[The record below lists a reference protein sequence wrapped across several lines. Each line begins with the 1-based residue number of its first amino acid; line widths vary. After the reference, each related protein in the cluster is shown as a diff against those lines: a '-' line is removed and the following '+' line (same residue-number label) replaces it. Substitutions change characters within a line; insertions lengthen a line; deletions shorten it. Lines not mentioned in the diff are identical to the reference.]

1 MPILRNAT
9 DTFAEYLATATS
21 LSPAAS
27 SAVASQLATRY
38 EQDGVSDPVDPYLEV
53 LPAFTYSMPVQ
64 VVILGVTVTLLGIL
78 LVHLLFT
85 IRYHLPLSK
94 INYSFQV
101 SAVVLALGNV
111 AAQLHIVM
119 TNLEKQGRRWPF
131 AYDYIE
137 VGMPPRSW
145 SQAER
150 GAWLFLQGANSL
162 CTHSTHIQ
170 FLTMLF
176 PSKLEMKLI
185 LGLLG
190 PLALATAGL
199 YFTSLAQHPAV
210 IDLGDAIRTTA
221 NSSLTLLYTF
231 ALFIWGLTLN
241 RKRAWRT
248 DGGTAAFGILAMIL
262 GVMGTAVNFVE
273 IREDR
278 MRWLPGVVTCILLW
292 QSWVG
297 FWWWVGAGMWTG
309 EAEDVERREAR
320 KVRRAEAKKARR
332 EARDREQR
340 AATTSGASVAGT
352 SVRRRNVT
360 RPVVEEEIEMRD
372 MATGERATTTAAAD
386 APIAAAAGAEGT
398 NDSVSSGSTSQPP
411 SHHFYTPVLSWFA
424 PFFDRLRNAHD
435 EAAVAK
441 AALPSGL
448 PEDVRRGW
456 GIKALMLKGKRERG
470 ERREGRVGTVVR
482 GGERDATERRAGF
495 EADGG
500 TRLGGEDWEDDI
512 DTTESGGSA
521 SRRNAYPPPSQ
532 AAAARRHADDEARP
546 ETGEEPAQAW
556 AGRGM
561 DGVWRGWRS
570 AIARWRLADVS
581 QF

>member
-85 IRYHLPLSK
+85 VRYHLPLSK

-119 TNLEKQGRRWPF
+119 TNLAKQGRRWPF

-137 VGMPPRSW
+137 VSMPPRSW

-176 PSKLEMKLI
+176 PSRLEMKLI

-248 DGGTAAFGILAMIL
+248 DGGTAAFGVLAMIL

-320 KVRRAEAKKARR
+320 KLRRAEARKARR
-332 EARDREQR
+332 EAREREQR
-340 AATTSGASVAGT
+340 AQSGVASGASVSGT
-352 SVRRRNVT
+352 SVRRRT
-360 RPVVEEEIEMRD
+360 IARPVEEIELQD
-372 MATGERATTTAAAD
+372 MARATGD
-386 APIAAAAGAEGT
+386 EVAAAAVAPAGEGT
-398 NDSVSSGSTSQPP
+398 NESVSSGSTSQPA
-411 SHHFYTPVLSWFA
+411 SHHFYTPVLSYFS
-424 PFFDRLRNAHD
+424 PFLARLRNAHD
-435 EAAVAK
+435 EAAVAR
-441 AALPSGL
+441 AARPPGL

-470 ERREGRVGTVVR
+470 ERREGRVGSVVP

-500 TRLGGEDWEDDI
+500 TRLGGEDWEDDV
-512 DTTESGGSA
+512 DTTESGASA
-521 SRRNAYPPPSQ
+521 SRRNAYPPV
-532 AAAARRHADDEARP
+532 ARRADAEAR

-581 QF
+581 QY

>member
-27 SAVASQLATRY
+27 SAVASQLADRY
-38 EQDGVSDPVDPYLEV
+38 AQDGVSDPVDPYLEV
-53 LPAFTYSMPVQ
+53 LPAFSYSMPVQ
-64 VVILGVTVTLLGIL
+64 VVILGVTVTLLGVL

-85 IRYHLPLSK
+85 IRYHLPLSR

-101 SAVVLALGNV
+101 SAVVLSLGNV
-111 AAQLHIVM
+111 AAQFHIVM
-119 TNLEKQGRRWPF
+119 TNLERQGKRWPF
-131 AYDYIE
+131 GYDYIE
-137 VGMPPRSW
+137 VAMPPRYW
-145 SQAER
+145 SQPAR
-150 GAWLFLQGANSL
+150 GAWLFLQGANSFL
-162 CTHSTHIQ
+162 THSTHIQ

-176 PSKLEMKLI
+176 PSTLEIKLI

-190 PLALATAGL
+190 PLAVATAGL

-210 IDLGDAIRTTA
+210 VDLGDAIRTTA

-309 EAEDVERREAR
+309 EAEEVERREAR
-320 KVRRAEAKKARR
+320 KRRRAEVRQARK
-332 EARDREQR
+332 EARERELQEGPV
-340 AATTSGASVAGT
+340 AASSTSVAGG
-352 SVRRRNVT
+352 SARRRNLA
-360 RPVVEEEIEMRD
+360 RPVVVEAEEIELQD
-372 MATGERATTTAAAD
+372 MGTNPDPGQ
-386 APIAAAAGAEGT
+386 PNAAGSNE
-398 NDSVSSGSTSQPP
+398 SESSASTSSPP
-411 SHHFYTPVLSWFA
+411 SHHFYTPVMSWLS
-424 PFFDRLRNAHD
+424 PFFARLRNAHD
-435 EAAVAK
+435 AAAVAK
-441 AALPSGL
+441 AALPPGL

-470 ERREGRVGTVVR
+470 ERREARVGPAA

-495 EADGG
+495 QADGG
-500 TRLGGEDWEDDI
+500 TRLGGEEWEDDF
-512 DTTESGGSA
+512 DTTESGSV
-521 SRRNAYPPPSQ
+521 SRRTRSAAGYPP
-532 AAAARRHADDEARP
+532 RRRDGPDGAP
-546 ETGEEPAQAW
+546 ETGEEPEQNW

-581 QF
+581 KY